1 MPKCQASGKGLSSS
15 AVPSP
20 VIALEGLAMVVATTQ
35 EGRMA
40 EKKSFE
46 GEKREQDSIAFLFC
60 NMSVSFLFCKSFPLF
75 LRHTLGKL
83 AA

>member
-1 MPKCQASGKGLSSS
+1 MPKCQASGKGLSSP

-75 LRHTLGKL
+75 LRHTLGKS